1 MGDRLIMS
9 KKERDRKVIL
19 EQIKLGQLKHN
30 DAAKRLKLSCKQI
43 GRILKK
49 YKTQGDAGLIHQSRG
64 KPSYRAYSQVIKDNV
79 LALYR
84 EKYMDFGPTFAMEK
98 MFEED
103 SSLTMHHETLR
114 LWLKEA
120 GLFEPRRKRKA
131 HRQRRERRARFGEL
145 LQLDGSI
152 HAWLPGQ
159 DGKQCL
165 MNMVDDATGK
175 TLALL
180 DTGET
185 THAAFA
191 LLRWWIQ
198 EAGIPMAIYV
208 DLKSVYIAPKSLRTD
223 ENDELIEPDWLT
235 HFGKACDALGIEL
248 IKAYSPQAKGRVER
262 SHAVYQDRF
271 VKELKLQNIQTID
284 EANKL
289 LSESFVN
296 HLNEKF
302 AKPAANLEDAH
313 VQVGS
318 HVDLDQIF
326 CWEFSRIV
334 RNDYTIQF
342 ENQHFQIR
350 DQCLKGLRPKA
361 KITVKRH
368 MDQSITLWLKNQALT
383 YEAVTPE
390 KEEKKE
396 TEKKGHNSHIQSK
409 NARANRHKT
418 PWGQFNK
425 EWLHKRQKPIAAYP
439 QGTQSA

>member
-1 MGDRLIMS
+1 MS
-9 KKERDRKVIL
+9 KKERDRKVLL
-19 EQIKLGQLKHN
+19 EQIKLGQLKHS

-49 YKTQGDAGLIHQSRG
+49 YQTQGDAGLIHQSRG
-64 KPSYRAYSQVIKDNV
+64 KPSYRAYSQAIKDNA
-79 LALYR
+79 LALHR

-103 SSLTMHHETLR
+103 SSFTMHHENLR

-198 EAGIPMAIYV
+198 EAGIPMTIYV
-208 DLKSVYIAPKSLRTD
+208 DLKSVYIAPKSLLIR
-223 ENDELIEPDWLT
+223 ERAQASKYSND
-235 HFGKACDALGIEL
+235 
-248 IKAYSPQAKGRVER
+248 R
-262 SHAVYQDRF
+262 
-271 VKELKLQNIQTID
+271 
-284 EANKL
+284 
-289 LSESFVN
+289 
-296 HLNEKF
+296 
-302 AKPAANLEDAH
+302 
-313 VQVGS
+313 
-318 HVDLDQIF
+318 
-326 CWEFSRIV
+326 
-334 RNDYTIQF
+334 
-342 ENQHFQIR
+342 
-350 DQCLKGLRPKA
+350 
-361 KITVKRH
+361 
-368 MDQSITLWLKNQALT
+368 
-383 YEAVTPE
+383 
-390 KEEKKE
+390 
-396 TEKKGHNSHIQSK
+396 
-409 NARANRHKT
+409 
-418 PWGQFNK
+418 
-425 EWLHKRQKPIAAYP
+425 
-439 QGTQSA
+439 

>member
-1 MGDRLIMS
+1 MS

-19 EQIKLGQLKHN
+19 EQVKVGQLNHK
-30 DAAKRLKLSCKQI
+30 DAAKHLKLSCKQI

-64 KPSYRAYSQVIKDNV
+64 KPSSRAYSQVIKDH
-79 LALYR
+79 ALDLYC
-84 EKYMDFGPTFAMEK
+84 EKYMNFGPTFAMEK

-103 SSLTMHHETLR
+103 ASLTMHHETLR
-114 LWLKEA
+114 LWLKA
-120 GLFEPRRKRKA
+120 SGLLEPRRKRKA
-131 HRQRRERRARFGEL
+131 HRQRRERRGHGLE
-145 LQLDGSI
+145 LDGSI

-175 TLALL
+175 SLALL
-180 DTGET
+180 DIGET

-208 DLKSVYIAPKSLRTD
+208 DLKSVYIGPKSLRTD

-271 VKELKLQNIQTID
+271 VKELKLQNTQTID
-284 EANKL
+284 EANQL

-302 AKPAANLEDAH
+302 AKPALNLEDAH
-313 VQVGS
+313 VQISG

-326 CWEFSRIV
+326 CWEFSRIL

-350 DQCLKGLRPKA
+350 DKCLKGLRPKA

-368 MDQSITLWLKNQALT
+368 MDESITLWLKNQALT
-383 YEAVTPE
+383 FEAITPE
-390 KEEKKE
+390 KQEKKQM
-396 TEKKGHNSHIQSK
+396 EKKGHNSHIQLK
-409 NARANRHKT
+409 NARANARGMGLIRLFCMVTGVMGTK
-418 PWGQFNK
+418 K
-425 EWLHKRQKPIAAYP
+425 KRELRV
-439 QGTQSA
+439 